1 MKWKNEGAE
10 RNQSYWLDAGELE
23 VGYVK
28 DGRRIEDEDLEA
40 LGVGGLAVR
49 LTMHPVG
56 VDKMCLYGGIIPM
69 SKSELR
75 DMLGSDDPHMDSPY
89 IPTMCLKLMWSKG
102 KALNAFPLSFLPVEK
117 ETDKVGLGHLPLLE
131 LVGRVEPIFPK
142 HDDIE
147 EQLCAF
153 LGNLA
158 ATNNMKLQRL
168 SLMLSPGCLPNTV
181 TGCITF
187 QWPEYRDAKNSSQPI
202 IMGMLILLI

>member
-1 MKWKNEGAE
+1 MNVNGDTGSVEGVRFETRGKGSDISFRAKNLWKGAQEGITVTVKLNDLSRVKWKNEGAE

-23 VGYVK
+23 VGYIK
-28 DGRRIEDEDLEA
+28 DGQRIEDEDLEA
-40 LGVGGLAVR
+40 IRVGGLAVR

-117 ETDKVGLGHLPLLE
+117 ETDKVGLGHPPFIE
-131 LVGRVEPIFPK
+131 LVGRGEPIFPK
-142 HDDIE
+142 HDNI
-147 EQLCAF
+147 
-153 LGNLA
+153 
-158 ATNNMKLQRL
+158 
-168 SLMLSPGCLPNTV
+168 
-181 TGCITF
+181 
-187 QWPEYRDAKNSSQPI
+187 
-202 IMGMLILLI
+202 